1 MVDDFSR
8 SHAQAW
14 ERRGKVSITSDTY
27 CMQDKDPVITR
38 GRSPLLADAEGV
50 EYLVEQV
57 ISYGFSQ
64 YSGKVVHGDI
74 KISGDKFF

>member
-1 MVDDFSR
+1 
-8 SHAQAW
+8 
-14 ERRGKVSITSDTY
+14 
-27 CMQDKDPVITR
+27 MQEKDPVITR

-57 ISYGFSQ
+57 IFYEFPQ